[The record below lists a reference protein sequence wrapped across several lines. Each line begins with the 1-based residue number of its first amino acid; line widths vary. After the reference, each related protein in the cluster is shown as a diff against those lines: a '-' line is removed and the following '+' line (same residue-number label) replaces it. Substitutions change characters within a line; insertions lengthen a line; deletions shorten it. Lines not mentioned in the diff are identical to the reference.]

1 MTFAKSARMLL
12 LLAWLALAPAQAA
25 RHWEGRVTHVSD
37 GDTLWVQ
44 ALQGGET
51 QKLRLE
57 GVDAPE
63 LCQPWG
69 PEAHRA
75 LQGWL
80 LGQVVWVMSMGR
92 DTYGRRLSQL
102 RFQGQDVGLWL
113 VMQGHAWSG
122 RFRQRPGRYDEAQR
136 QAQSQRRGLFSQSA
150 LVLTPRQ
157 FRQRHGACRPPQTG
171 HPG

>member
-1 MTFAKSARMLL
+1 MTLAKSVQMLL
-12 LLAWLALAPAQAA
+12 LLACLALAPAQAA

-44 ALQGGET
+44 ALGGGEA

-57 GVDAPE
+57 GLDAPE

-69 PEAHRA
+69 IEAYRA

-80 LGQVVWVMSMGR
+80 LGQVVRVMSTGR
-92 DTYGRRLSQL
+92 DAYGRRLSQL
-102 RFQGQDVGLWL
+102 QFQGQDVGLWL
-113 VMQGHAWSG
+113 VLQGHAWSG
-122 RFRQRPGRYDEAQR
+122 RFRQQPGRYDQAQR
-136 QAQSQRRGLFSQSA
+136 LAQSQRRGLFSQSGP
-150 LVLTPRQ
+150 VLTPRQ